1 MENEMENGKKRRGE
15 RYNLIAVN
23 NIFATLVINA
33 QQVSA
38 HFTEV
43 ARLHNVKCHASLVTL
58 RKKKQ
63 EKEKNDKYRPSLER
77 KSLLMERT
85 TPSRVSYDKNYEI

>member
-1 MENEMENGKKRRGE
+1 MENEMGNGKKRRGA
-15 RYNLIAVN
+15 RYILIAVN

-58 RKKKQ
+58 RKKTRKR
-63 EKEKNDKYRPSLER
+63 EK
-77 KSLLMERT
+77 
-85 TPSRVSYDKNYEI
+85 